1 MARPDPTRAFSEA
14 EDLSY
19 VIVSS
24 GAKMVRV
31 VGVISGMKLGLKVS
45 E

>member
-14 EDLSY
+14 KDLSY
-19 VIVSS
+19 VVVSS
-24 GAKMVRV
+24 EAKMVRV
-31 VGVISGMKLGLKVS
+31 VGVIFGMKPGLKVS